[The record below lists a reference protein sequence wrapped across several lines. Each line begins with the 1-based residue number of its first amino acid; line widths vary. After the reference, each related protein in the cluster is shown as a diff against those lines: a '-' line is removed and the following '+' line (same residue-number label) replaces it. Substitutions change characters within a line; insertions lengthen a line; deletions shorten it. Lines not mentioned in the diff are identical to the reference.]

1 MVQLLQ
7 SETHVEGALHAEV
20 VVGGGRETLECVT
33 DVHERAVGV
42 RRAEE
47 GFKDG
52 QGGGLEGVETALDA
66 AAAVGGAILQ
76 AAFAEEVKGG
86 LELAWGGAGEEG
98 TEGWILSG
106 QSLIWSRS
114 GTTVEGTRG
123 EGDAGADAPS
133 ESTSYASAT
142 RAKMVA
148 ASSEL
153 SLSGWYLRAS
163 LRYLRRAKGGG
174 A

>member
-1 MVQLLQ
+1 M
-7 SETHVEGALHAEV
+7 ALS
-20 VVGGGRETLECVT
+20 LP
-33 DVHERAVGV
+33 
-42 RRAEE
+42 
-47 GFKDG
+47 
-52 QGGGLEGVETALDA
+52 
-66 AAAVGGAILQ
+66 
-76 AAFAEEVKGG
+76 
-86 LELAWGGAGEEG
+86 GAGRAREG

-114 GTTVEGTRG
+114 GTTVEETRG

-142 RAKMVA
+142 RVKMVA